1 MIKQLLLV
9 FIGGGLGCV
18 IRFLFSVWMNTDQIK
33 WLPTIMANVLG
44 CFLLGLFLSFSHK
57 NILDS
62 HGYILLGIGFC
73 GGLTTFSTF
82 SVDLF
87 KLTNE
92 TNYTGALLYLF
103 LTIILGYIAVYCAY
117 HLGKQIA

>member
-9 FIGGGLGCV
+9 FIGGGFGCV
-18 IRFLFSVWMNTDQIK
+18 LRFLFSVWINTDQIK
-33 WLPTIMANVLG
+33 WIPTIVANVIG
-44 CFLLGLFLSFSHK
+44 CFLLGLFLSLSHK

-82 SVDLF
+82 SVDVF

-92 TNYTGALLYLF
+92 SNYLGALIYLL

-117 HLGKQIA
+117 YLGKQLN

>member
-9 FIGGGLGCV
+9 FVGGGLGCV
-18 IRFLFSVWMNTDQIK
+18 LRFLFSVWINTDQIK
-33 WLPTIMANVLG
+33 WIPTIIANILG
-44 CFLLGLFLSFSHK
+44 CFLLGLFLSLSHK

-82 SVDLF
+82 SVDVF
-87 KLTNE
+87 KLINE
-92 TNYTGALLYLF
+92 SNYSSAFLYLF
-103 LTIILGYIAVYCAY
+103 LTIILGYTAVYSAY
-117 HLGKQIA
+117 YLGKQIN

>member
-1 MIKQLLLV
+1 MIKQLLFV
-9 FIGGGLGCV
+9 FIGGGFGCV
-18 IRFLFSVWMNTDQIK
+18 LRFLFSIWMNTDQIK
-33 WLPTIMANVLG
+33 WIPTLVVNVLG
-44 CFLLGLFLSFSHK
+44 CFILGYFLSLSHK

-92 TNYTGALLYLF
+92 SNYMGALTYLL
-103 LTIILGYIAVYCAY
+103 LTIILGFIAVYSAY
-117 HLGKQIA
+117 YLGKQLS

>member
-9 FIGGGLGCV
+9 FIGGGTGSVL
-18 IRFLFSVWMNTDQIK
+18 RFLFSVWINTDQVK
-33 WLPTIMANVLG
+33 WIPTITVNIIG
-44 CFLLGLFLSFSHK
+44 CFLLGLFLSLSHK

-87 KLTNE
+87 KLTDNS
-92 TNYTGALLYLF
+92 NYSDALLYLI
-103 LTIILGYIAVYCAY
+103 LTIVLGYLAIVTAY
-117 HLGKQIA
+117 HLSKQYI